1 MSNITGKCGINVSQ
15 LFEHNLLMGFKLFNG
30 FKSPNVNAENRH
42 KQINA
47 EFDDIGRGQPEYKAH
62 GFQFKQSSWE
72 GK

>member
-1 MSNITGKCGINVSQ
+1 
-15 LFEHNLLMGFKLFNG
+15 MGFKLFNG
-30 FKSPNVNAENRH
+30 FKSPNVNAVNRH